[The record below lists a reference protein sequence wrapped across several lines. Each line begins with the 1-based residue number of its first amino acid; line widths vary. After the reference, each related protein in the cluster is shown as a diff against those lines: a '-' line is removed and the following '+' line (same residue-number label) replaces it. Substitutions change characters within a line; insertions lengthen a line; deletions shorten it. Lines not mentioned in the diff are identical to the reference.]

1 LENTRRTHEENHLC
15 DVHVIEEMFDQVKV
29 LCSTQ
34 AQKTIVNIVRGE
46 FYLYQHRPELAARYL
61 SHAPSAVCPF
71 TKTALRLC
79 LPSFPEVGVSYYPN
93 SVENNSLRDKEALM
107 YHNALQSYLTDK
119 LSYAIAS
126 KDSVSCAMLGAWLT
140 ELQLRS
146 LHTDSNKEQLQE
158 KLAMFLSKFS
168 QSLDAATTISILQ
181 SHDVLANVCAPYA
194 AVSGDVSTAVNA
206 ALSGEEGK
214 VSLFPS

>member
-1 LENTRRTHEENHLC
+1 
-15 DVHVIEEMFDQVKV
+15 
-29 LCSTQ
+29 
-34 AQKTIVNIVRGE
+34 
-46 FYLYQHRPELAARYL
+46 
-61 SHAPSAVCPF
+61 
-71 TKTALRLC
+71 
-79 LPSFPEVGVSYYPN
+79 
-93 SVENNSLRDKEALM
+93 
-107 YHNALQSYLTDK
+107 
-119 LSYAIAS
+119 
-126 KDSVSCAMLGAWLT
+126 LT